1 MLAAERSQ
9 TARAFLA
16 RSGREFA
23 DGNTLVGSELLWGAA
38 AHAILTIATERG
50 WHKNS
55 HGAIKAAAGMLS
67 GELDDQR
74 LLSDF
79 DSAEKLHENFYHN
92 NLNPRET
99 AQRRAQAERLIPRLL
114 ACLT

>member
-1 MLAAERSQ
+1 MLAAEHAQ

-23 DGNTLVGSELLWGAA
+23 VGNTLIGSELLWGAA
-38 AHAILTIATERG
+38 AHAILAIATDRG

-55 HGAIKAAAGMLS
+55 HGALKAAARMLS
-67 GELDDQR
+67 GELDDRR

-92 NLNPRET
+92 NLNARET
-99 AQRRAQAERLIPRLL
+99 ARRREQAERLIPRLL
-114 ACLT
+114 VCLT